1 MDLTVIMQFLKE
13 IIFFGLIPYLVF
25 LRKQIMMNKNDLE
38 KYKLQITNDFSSYKI
53 HVAESLVKK
62 DELKAIDEKLNMLI
76 EYLINSGNKIRI
88 KK

>member
-76 EYLINSGNKIRI
+76 EYLINSRNKIRI